1 MPERNEFSRTEKIF
15 SVLPPVILILS
26 YIFLV
31 GPFTLYSG
39 NLGEFHVPLGSI
51 LTNFLTPSL
60 IDIAVLGL
68 VGFFLPEKLHK
79 RYVSIL
85 FMFGIC
91 IWLQENIFVWNY
103 GLIGKSDIDFSTGAW
118 RGWIDASAWI
128 VCLAIA
134 LFFYRPTYKMA
145 RPASIALVVLEGAL
159 LAFTSYY
166 HPNIWKNGSDYS
178 QSPAN
183 TFQFSSKQNVIHV
196 ILDEF
201 QSDVFQ
207 KIIAEDTAR
216 YSKAFEG
223 FTYFRSTSGS
233 FPSTMMSMPAILA
246 GQVYKNDVPAEQF
259 VDTIYRGKTVPN
271 VLFENGYD
279 VDLAST
285 IDWYRYGKYTNWYNI
300 PVPYGV
306 SPDEYE
312 RTNSSWMMN
321 LILLRTSP
329 FFLKSFLYNNQ
340 NGLPM
345 LHFDNVQ
352 HFEALRHFANEDFL
366 EDLIN
371 KMSVGREK
379 PLYKFIHL
387 TTTHWPTVVTADCQ
401 YAGKILPWEW
411 DNITAQD
418 RCSLN
423 HFIGFLDKLK
433 TLGIYDNALIVVQA
447 DHGCWRVPQSLNQI
461 SLKNADKEIEKDFH
475 NEEDFASKACASSP
489 LLLVKP
495 PHSAGSLKISD
506 APTALTDIPAT
517 ITSILNVNNKFDGRS
532 LFDIRP
538 DEVRERRFNYYYELL
553 QSGNKYFD
561 FIDQYAITG
570 SLFDR
575 TSWKFIGRLIPPM
588 TPHAVQT
595 IDFGSDGA
603 NRYMHSGWGTKEKEP
618 REGGH
623 SFVWALGTSAS
634 IFIALPKSSVTLT
647 ANVKSLFKSGEQS
660 VTVIV
665 DGKEA
670 GTWKNT
676 EFSQWEDHF
685 VFIPDDPDR
694 PSMST
699 VEFRFSESLQ
709 PDQKEGRRLAL
720 MFDSLAFEEQN
731 KISD

>member
-1 MPERNEFSRTEKIF
+1 VPERNKLQLSRTQKLL
-15 SVLPPVILILS
+15 SVLPPVILILAN
-26 YIFLV
+26 IFLF

-39 NLGEFHVPLGSI
+39 NLEEFHVPFASI
-51 LTNFLTPSL
+51 LKNFLTPSL
-60 IDIAVLGL
+60 IDVVILSL
-68 VGFFLPEKLHK
+68 VGFFLPEKLYK

-85 FMFGIC
+85 FIFGIL
-91 IWLQENIFVWNY
+91 IWLQQNIFVWNY
-103 GLIGKSDIDFSTGAW
+103 GLIGKADIDLSNGAW
-118 RGWIDASAWI
+118 RGWVDASAWI
-128 VCLAIA
+128 VCLLIA
-134 LFFYRPTYKMA
+134 LFFYRSTYKIA
-145 RPASIALVVLEGAL
+145 RSASIALVVLECAL
-159 LAFTSYY
+159 LAFTSFS
-166 HPNIWKNGSDYS
+166 HPNIWTNGSDYT

-183 TFQFSSKQNVIHV
+183 TFRFSSKQNVIHV

-201 QSDVFQ
+201 QSDIFQ
-207 KIIAEDTAR
+207 KIIAEDSAR
-216 YSKAFEG
+216 YAKAFEG

-233 FPSTMMSMPAILA
+233 FPSTMMSMPAILT

-259 VDTIYRGKTVPN
+259 VDTIYKGKTVPN

-285 IDWYRYGKYTNWYNI
+285 IDWYRYGKFTNWYNI

-312 RTNSSWMMN
+312 RTNSDWMMN

-329 FFLKSFLYNNQ
+329 FFLKSYLYNNQ

-411 DNITAQD
+411 NNITAQD

-423 HFIGFLDKLK
+423 HFIEFLNKLK

-461 SLKNADKEIEKDFH
+461 SLKNAGKDIGEDFH
-475 NEEDFASKACASSP
+475 DEEDFASKVCASSP

-495 PHSAGSLKISD
+495 PHSAGPLKISD

-517 ITSILNVNNKFDGRS
+517 ITSILNVNDKFEGRS

-553 QSGNKYFD
+553 QSENKYYD
-561 FIDQYAITG
+561 FIDEYSITG
-570 SLFDR
+570 NLFDR
-575 TSWKFIGRLIPPM
+575 VSWKFIGRLIPPL
-588 TPHAVQT
+588 TPPSVQT
-595 IDFGSDGA
+595 IDFGSDKA
-603 NRYMHSGWGTKEKEP
+603 KRFMHSGWGTIEKEP
-618 REGGH
+618 GEGGRA
-623 SFVWALGTSAS
+623 FVWALGKTAS
-634 IFIALPKSSVTLT
+634 IFISLPKTPDTLT
-647 ANVKSLFKSGEQS
+647 ANVKSLFKSGDQT

-670 GTWKNT
+670 GSWKNT
-676 EFSQWEDHF
+676 EFSQWEKHSIVIPADQNRPTLSTVDF
-685 VFIPDDPDR
+685 VF
-694 PSMST
+694 S
-699 VEFRFSESLQ
+699 EFIQSDNNEARQ
-709 PDQKEGRRLAL
+709 LAL
-720 MFDSLAFEEQN
+720 MFDSMTFAEQS
-731 KISD
+731 K

>member
-1 MPERNEFSRTEKIF
+1 MPERNEFSRTEKIL

-26 YIFLV
+26 NIFLF

-39 NLGEFHVPLGSI
+39 NLGEFHVPLSSI
-51 LTNFLTPSL
+51 LKNFLSPSL
-60 IDIAVLGL
+60 IDIVVLSL
-68 VGFFLPEKLHK
+68 VGFFLPEKLYR

-85 FMFGIC
+85 FMFGIL

-103 GLIGKSDIDFSTGAW
+103 GLIGKADIDLSNGTW
-118 RGWIDASAWI
+118 RGWIDTSAWI
-128 VCLAIA
+128 VFLLIS
-134 LFFYRPTYKMA
+134 LVFYRSTYKIA
-145 RPASIALVVLEGAL
+145 RTASIALVVLEGAL
-159 LAFTSYY
+159 LAFTSYS

-178 QSPAN
+178 QSPSN
-183 TFQFSSKQNVIHV
+183 TFRFSAKQNVIHV

-216 YSKAFEG
+216 YSRAFEG

-233 FPSTMMSMPAILA
+233 FPSTMMSMPAILT

-259 VDTIYRGKTVPN
+259 ADTIYKGKTVPN

-312 RTNSSWMMN
+312 RTNSDWMMS

-329 FFLKSFLYNNQ
+329 FFLKGFLYNNQ

-371 KMSVGREK
+371 KMSVDREK

-411 DNITAQD
+411 NNITAQD

-423 HFIGFLDKLK
+423 HFIEFLNKLK

-461 SLKNADKEIEKDFH
+461 SLKNTDNDIGKDFH
-475 NEEDFASKACASSP
+475 DEEDFASKVCASSP

-495 PHSAGSLKISD
+495 PHSAGPLKISD

-517 ITSILNVNNKFDGRS
+517 ITSILNVNDKFEGRS
-532 LFDIRP
+532 VFDIRP
-538 DEVRERRFNYYYELL
+538 DEVRERQFNYYYELL
-553 QSGNKYFD
+553 QSGNKYYD
-561 FIDQYAITG
+561 FIDEYSITG
-570 SLFDR
+570 NLFDR
-575 TSWKFIGRLIPPM
+575 TSWKHIGRLVPPV
-588 TPHAVQT
+588 PPQAVQI
-595 IDFGSDGA
+595 IDFGSDSA
-603 NRYMHSGWGTKEKEP
+603 KFFTRSGWGTKEQEP
-618 REGGH
+618 GEGGH
-623 SFVWALGTSAS
+623 AFVWALGKTAS
-634 IFIALPKSSVTLT
+634 IFISLPKTAVTLT
-647 ANVKSLFKSGEQS
+647 ATVKSLFKSGDQT

-670 GTWKNT
+670 GRWKNI
-676 EFSQWEDHF
+676 EFSQWENHF
-685 VFIPDDPDR
+685 VFIPDNPNR
-694 PSMST
+694 PSVST
-699 VEFRFSESLQ
+699 VEFMFSEYF
-709 PDQKEGRRLAL
+709 PATQKESRELAL
-720 MFDSLAFEEQN
+720 IFNSITFEEKTNQ
-731 KISD
+731 